1 MNILV
6 TGAAGQVG
14 VHVCRHL
21 LESGHRLTA
30 TDLRDPGNLPVPVQV
45 ADLLDRDAVRRLVD
59 GHDTVVHLGNHARPR
74 GLPDPRQLYRENVS
88 MNLHVFDAGVDAGVK
103 TILFASSIQVILG
116 SFALTGRDGRFPPPL
131 PLDGDTPPLPANHY
145 GLSKQTGEIYLAHL
159 AHVHPLRAIALRL
172 PWMVESADVAFD
184 TARRLGERAGLD
196 TLIAFLGMADAA
208 RLIAAIL
215 HADLPGF
222 RCYQAA
228 SRANSANLPAA
239 EAHARFFPHF
249 PLKQPHLPLTALIDL
264 APLTRDTGW
273 EPSI

>member
-21 LESGHRLTA
+21 LASGHRLTA
-30 TDLRDPGNLPVPVQV
+30 TDLRDPGNLPIPVQV
-45 ADLLDRDAVRRLVD
+45 VDLLDREAVRHLVD

-74 GLPDPRQLYRENVS
+74 GLPDPRQLYRENVA
-88 MNLHVFDAGVDAGVK
+88 MNLHVFDAAVDAGVK
-103 TILFASSIQVILG
+103 TILFASSIQVVLG

-172 PWMVESADVAFD
+172 PWIVESPEVAFD
-184 TARRLGERAGLD
+184 TASRLGERAGLD
-196 TLIAFLGMADAA
+196 TLIAFLTTADTA
-208 RLIAAIL
+208 RLVTAIL
-215 HADLPGF
+215 QTHIPGY

-228 SRANSANLPAA
+228 SRANSANLPAP
-239 EAHARFFPHF
+239 EAHARFFSLF
-249 PLKQPHLPLTALIDL
+249 PLKSPTSPLSTLIDL
-264 APLTRDTGW
+264 TPLTRDTAW
-273 EPSI
+273 TPSS